1 MPQNTLTTT
10 DLILTSLS
18 NVGGNFTAKWN
29 GKTSLQ
35 PIGTVTGLVT
45 LQYSNDNVNFFDLS
59 GFVAIDV
66 NTPIVLDSA
75 DWAFYRLKVDTVG
88 TGTVKWSVAGSDV
101 VVSSGGGSSSLTLY
115 GLSTN
120 DYTTPEKSKLA
131 GIQSGAEVNIQAD
144 WSETN
149 PASDAFILNKPEITP
164 PISLHSDLILD
175 DGTNPH
181 GTTKTN
187 VGLSNVPNVDTTTT
201 ANITDSTNKRFV
213 TDSQQTA
220 ITHSNR
226 SILDLITE
234 SFTTALKTAYDS
246 TVTWI
251 STNGAIILSHLS
263 NTSNPHNVTK
273 TQVGLS
279 NVDNTSDVDKPVS
292 TATQTEI
299 DATNTAFNDFVTV
312 DYINDLN
319 AKQDSLVSGTN
330 IKTIESFSILG
341 SGNLPILDRDNVYI
355 FNDLISSTALQP
367 LIGSA
372 ISTGTF
378 AQNTTNF
385 SANSFGVC
393 RTTKSATANSGYRVM
408 SDVNAIRIKG
418 GEIYR
423 QRFCPLLFT
432 TATRRMGFH
441 DATSVTDA
449 VDGVYAEYTLNGN
462 LVLKASNNSTRTTTS
477 VVATL
482 SLNTWYTIE
491 IIIANGATGATLNLY
506 NATGVFISSVS
517 LPTATNIPTGV
528 GRECGVGFITT
539 GSSATADALVDDD
552 FFEFKQQLNR

>member
-10 DLILTSLS
+10 DLNLTSLS

-45 LQYSNDNVNFFDLS
+45 LQYSNDNENFFDLS

-75 DWAFYRLKVDTVG
+75 DWAFYRFKVDTVG

-101 VVSSGGGSSSLTLY
+101 VLSSGGGSSSLTLY

-131 GIQSGAEVNIQAD
+131 GIQSGAEVNVQSD
-144 WSETN
+144 WNETN
-149 PASDAFILNKPEITP
+149 PSSDAFILNKPAITP
-164 PISLHSDLILD
+164 PVSLHSELTLD

-181 GTTKTN
+181 GTTKTD
-187 VGLSNVPNVDTTTT
+187 VGLSNVPNVDTSTT
-201 ANITDSTNKRFV
+201 ANISDSTDKRFV
-213 TDSQQTA
+213 TDSQETA
-220 ITHSNR
+220 ITHANR

-234 SFTTALKTAYDS
+234 AFTTTLKSAYDS
-246 TVTWI
+246 AVSWI
-251 STNGAIILSHLS
+251 STHGATILSHLS
-263 NTSNPHNVTK
+263 NTSNPHSVTK
-273 TQVGLS
+273 SQVGLS
-279 NVDNTSDVDKPVS
+279 NVDNTSDLDKPVS
-292 TATQTEI
+292 TATQIEI
-299 DATNTAFNDFVTV
+299 DTINTTLTDFFTV

-319 AKQDSLVSGTN
+319 AKQDVLASGDN
-330 IKTIESFSILG
+330 IKTIDGFSVLG
-341 SGNLPILDRDNVYI
+341 SGNLPILDHSNVYI
-355 FNDLISSTALQP
+355 FNDLISATALQP

-378 AQNTTNF
+378 VQNTTNF
-385 SANSFGVC
+385 SVNSLGVC

-423 QRFCPLLFT
+423 QRFCPLNIT

-441 DATSVTDA
+441 DATSITDA
-449 VDGVYAEYTLNGN
+449 VDGVYAEYSLSGN
-462 LVLKASNNSTRTTTS
+462 LVLKTSNNSTRTASS
-477 VVATL
+477 VISTL

-491 IIIANGATGATLNLY
+491 IIVNATATSVLLNLY
-506 NATGVFISSVS
+506 NATGTLIATSSNI
-517 LPTATNIPTGV
+517 TTNIPTGV

-539 GSSATADALVDDD
+539 GSSTTADALVDDD
-552 FFEFKQQLNR
+552 FFKFNQQLTR

>member
-10 DLILTSLS
+10 NLNLTSLS

-66 NTPIVLDSA
+66 NTPIILDSA
-75 DWAFYRLKVDTVG
+75 DWAFYRFKVDTVG
-88 TGTVKWSVAGSDV
+88 TGTVSWSVAGSDV

-131 GIQSGAEVNIQAD
+131 GIQSGAEVNVQSD

-149 PASDAFILNKPEITP
+149 PASDAFILNKPAITP
-164 PISLHSDLILD
+164 PISLHSDLTLD

-181 GTTKTN
+181 GTTKTD
-187 VGLSNVPNVDTTTT
+187 VGLSNVLNIDTSTT
-201 ANITDSTNKRFV
+201 ANISDSTNKRFV

-226 SILDLITE
+226 SVLDLITE

-319 AKQDSLVSGTN
+319 AKQNSLVSGTN

-355 FNDLISSTALQP
+355 FNDLISATALQP

-378 AQNTTNF
+378 VQNTTNF
-385 SANSFGVC
+385 SVNSFGVC

-423 QRFCPLLFT
+423 QRFCPLNIT

-441 DATSVTDA
+441 DATSITDA
-449 VDGVYAEYTLNGN
+449 VDGVYAEYSLSGN

-477 VVATL
+477 AVATL

-506 NATGVFISSVS
+506 NSTGVLSSSVS

-539 GSSATADALVDDD
+539 GSSTTADTLVDDD

>member
-10 DLILTSLS
+10 DLNLTSLS

-59 GFVAIDV
+59 GFIAIDV

-75 DWAFYRLKVDTVG
+75 DWAFYRFKVDTIG
-88 TGTVKWSVAGSDV
+88 TGTVKWSVAGSEV
-101 VVSSGGGSSSLTLY
+101 VVSSGGGASSLTLY

-131 GIQSGAEVNIQAD
+131 GIQSGAEVNVQAD
-144 WSETN
+144 WSESN
-149 PASDAFILNKPEITP
+149 PLDDSYIQNKPTIPTV
-164 PISLHSDLILD
+164 ISDHSDLTLD

-181 GTTKTN
+181 GTTKTD

-213 TDSQQTA
+213 TDLEQTA
-220 ITHSNR
+220 ITHTNR
-226 SILDLITE
+226 SVLDLITE
-234 SFTTALKTAYDS
+234 AFTIALKTAYDS

-251 STNGAIILSHLS
+251 STNGANILSHLT
-263 NTSNPHNVTK
+263 NTSNPHST
-273 TQVGLS
+273 TASQVGAYTTS
-279 NVDNTSDVDKPVS
+279 QVD
-292 TATQTEI
+292 TEL
-299 DATNTAFNDFVTV
+299 A
-312 DYINDLN
+312 L
-319 AKQDSLVSGTN
+319 KQDVLASGDN
-330 IKTIESFSILG
+330 IKTIEGLSVLG
-341 SGNLPILDRDNVYI
+341 SGNLPILDHGNVYI
-355 FNDLISSTALQP
+355 FNDLISATALQP

-378 AQNTTNF
+378 VQNTTNF
-385 SANSFGVC
+385 SANSLGVC

-423 QRFCPLLFT
+423 QRFCPLNIT

-441 DATSVTDA
+441 DATSITDA
-449 VDGVYAEYTLNGN
+449 VDGVYAEYSLSGN
-462 LVLKASNNSTRTTTS
+462 LVLKTSNNSTRTASS
-477 VVATL
+477 VIATL

-491 IIIANGATGATLNLY
+491 IIVNATATSVLLNLY
-506 NATGVFISSVS
+506 NATGTLIATSSAI
-517 LPTATNIPTGV
+517 TTNIPTGV
-528 GRECGVGFITT
+528 GRECGIGFITT
-539 GSSATADALVDDD
+539 GSSATADTLVDDD

>member
-1 MPQNTLTTT
+1 MPQNTLNTSS
-10 DLILTSLS
+10 LNLTSLS

-35 PIGTVTGLVT
+35 PIGMVTGLVT
-45 LQYSNDNVNFFDLS
+45 LQYSNDNINFFDLS

-75 DWAFYRLKVDTVG
+75 DWAFYRFKVDTIG
-88 TGTVKWSVAGSDV
+88 TGTVKWSVAGSEIPNTV
-101 VVSSGGGSSSLTLY
+101 INVSGSGGG
-115 GLSTN
+115 GGVSTFN
-120 DYTTPEKSKLA
+120 TRTGFVWAETGDYTTD
-131 GIQSGAEVNIQAD
+131 QVT
-144 WSETN
+144 ETLTKV
-149 PASDAFILNKPEITP
+149 FITP
-164 PISLHSDLILD
+164 SE
-175 DGTNPH
+175 
-181 GTTKTN
+181 K
-187 VGLSNVPNVDTTTT
+187 
-201 ANITDSTNKRFV
+201 
-213 TDSQQTA
+213 TA

-226 SILDLITE
+226 SVLDLITE
-234 SFTTALKTAYDS
+234 SFTTALKIAYDS

-251 STNGAIILSHLS
+251 STNGATILSHLS
-263 NTSNPHNVTK
+263 NTSNPHSVTK

-279 NVDNTSDVDKPVS
+279 DVDNTSDINKPVS
-292 TATQTEI
+292 IATQTEI

-319 AKQDSLVSGTN
+319 SKQDSLVSGTN
-330 IKTIESFSILG
+330 IKTIEGFSILG
-341 SGNLPILDRDNVYI
+341 PGNLPILDRYNVYF
-355 FNDLISSTALQP
+355 FNDLISATALQP

-372 ISTGTF
+372 ISTGKF
-378 AQNTTNF
+378 VQNTTNF

-393 RTTKSATANSGYRVM
+393 RTTKSTTANSGYRVM

-441 DATSVTDA
+441 DATTVTDA
-449 VDGVYAEYTLNGN
+449 VDGVYAEYSLSGN
-462 LVLKASNNSTRTTTS
+462 LVLKTSNNSTRTSSS
-477 VVATL
+477 VITTL

-491 IIIANGATGATLNLY
+491 IIVNATATSVLLNLY
-506 NATGVFISSVS
+506 NATGTLIATSSAI
-517 LPTATNIPTGV
+517 TTNIPTGV
-528 GRECGVGFITT
+528 GRECGIGFITT